1 MAYQKPN
8 RQHKMSQDEKPGGNL
23 WVRREAS
30 LGVGEGVHA
39 RKGQKLLHM
48 RNYQK
53 IKKQIKKSRNICI
66 WSV

>member
-8 RQHKMSQDEKPGGNL
+8 RQHKMSQNEKSGGNL

-30 LGVGEGVHA
+30 LGAGEGVHA
-39 RKGQKLLHM
+39 RIGQKLLHT

-53 IKKQIKKSRNICI
+53 IKKQVKKSRNICI
-66 WSV
+66 WPV